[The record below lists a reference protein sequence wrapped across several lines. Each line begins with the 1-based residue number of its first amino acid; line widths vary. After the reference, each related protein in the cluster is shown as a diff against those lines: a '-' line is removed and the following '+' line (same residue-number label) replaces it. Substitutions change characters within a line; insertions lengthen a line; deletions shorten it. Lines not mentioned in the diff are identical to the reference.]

1 MKRNVTGHEV
11 TLTLLMSIPRAP
23 VGAKGNGRRYASP
36 TNMTWLP
43 CWEESSCNGREEA
56 GRPDGA
62 GVLGLGWGKGSQ
74 EPTVEMGLCVSC
86 VWTSINFINCIMAFH
101 LPLRV
106 SLLHLPIWLY
116 LKNPHP
122 KIRLRI
128 SRQLRCISFLIAA
141 VTNYYKL
148 NGSLSLLQWI
158 RVSCIAG
165 GHALHDQGLLHCR
178 RILYQLSYQGSP
190 YNTGLFFYSSGG
202 WKSKLVLTGLKWVC
216 QHQQGCVPFGSLG
229 ESPLPCLF

>member
-1 MKRNVTGHEV
+1 MKWPWPFLCLYQGLQWVQ
-11 TLTLLMSIPRAP
+11 RATEEGTP
-23 VGAKGNGRRYASP
+23 SP

-43 CWEESSCNGREEA
+43 CWEESSCNGGEEA

-74 EPTVEMGLCVSC
+74 EPIAEMGLCVSC
-86 VWTSINFINCIMAFH
+86 MWTSINFINCIMAFH

-116 LKNPHP
+116 LQNPHS

-158 RVSCIAG
+158 REQEQ
-165 GHALHDQGLLHCR
+165 ALIIQSWDWTTFLPLL
-178 RILYQLSYQGSP
+178 
-190 YNTGLFFYSSGG
+190 
-202 WKSKLVLTGLKWVC
+202 
-216 QHQQGCVPFGSLG
+216 
-229 ESPLPCLF
+229 